1 MLRFFI
7 ILLLASKLE
16 RLIVNINQCAF
27 IFKKMFTKLSRIIL
41 RNRILIIVLISAF
54 TVYMAFE
61 ARSVKLSYENTSL
74 LSLKDSAMIEYQ
86 NFKKQY
92 GENGNVLMIGIKT
105 SGIFQLDQ
113 FTALYDLGDSI
124 RAIDGVQDVIS
135 MTRGI
140 NLIKNESTHQFDYL
154 PLVKKRPNT
163 QQEVDSLKNTILG
176 LKFYEGILYNPKTNA
191 ALMAITLDKN
201 KLNDRSRIEL
211 VANIVKTGTTYQK
224 KNNVEIHYSGMPYI
238 RTITMQKVKQELFI
252 FVLMSVAIA
261 ALIMFLFFK
270 SVKVVLS
277 SLLIVAISIVWVLGS
292 TVLFNFKITILTGVI
307 PSLIIIIAIENCIYI
322 LNKYHWEYRSHGNK
336 IKALI
341 RVVQRIGFASLMTNA
356 ATALGFA
363 AFILIPNQ
371 MLREFGIVTALNIML
386 EYVLCILLLPII
398 FSFIDP
404 PTAKHVKHLDSNFFG
419 AILKKIIYLISYR
432 RHLIY
437 GIAAAMLLIGF
448 LGISMMKTSGKIVDD
463 FRKDD
468 PIYLDLKFFE
478 NNFGGVMPFEISIDT
493 KKKNG
498 VMIGS
503 TVDKINE
510 LQKVINTYP
519 EFSKPLSIAELFK
532 FSKQAY
538 FGGDSSMYSM
548 PNNVEKGFIM
558 GYLPKHQNGMKT
570 NLLYSYLDSTKQY
583 TRVSFQM
590 ADIGTHHMD
599 SLMAKIHPQ
608 IDSIFS
614 PKKYNVKVTGNS
626 VVYARGTNFLI
637 RNLFDSVLI
646 AIVMI
651 SLLMAL
657 LFSSFRMILVSMI
670 PNIIPLLI
678 TAAIMGFAGIP
689 IKPSTIIVFSI
700 ALGIS
705 VDNAIQYLS
714 RYRHELKVT
723 KGDIKQSAISALHE
737 AGFSMIYTSIV
748 LVLGFSVF
756 IVSSFGGTQALGIL
770 ISTTLLIA
778 MFFNMMVL
786 PSLLLT
792 LDKRLTSKDFIEPII
807 EIYDDEDLNEY
818 DENPATEFD
827 PKEPDQKN

>member
-1 MLRFFI
+1 
-7 ILLLASKLE
+7 
-16 RLIVNINQCAF
+16 
-27 IFKKMFTKLSRIIL
+27 MFTKISQIIL
-41 RNRILIIVLISAF
+41 RNRILIIAVLAVF
-54 TVYMAFE
+54 TAYMAYE
-61 ARSVKLSYENTSL
+61 AQSVKLSYENTAL
-74 LSLKDSAMIEYQ
+74 LGAKDSAMVEYQ
-86 NFKKQY
+86 KFKNQY
-92 GENGNVLMIGIKT
+92 GEDGTVLMIGIKNPD
-105 SGIFQLDQ
+105 IFKLDQ
-113 FTALYDLGDSI
+113 FTAWYDLGNTI
-124 RAIDGVQDVIS
+124 RGIEGVEDVIS
-135 MTRGI
+135 MTRGL
-140 NLIKNESTHQFDYL
+140 NLVKNDVTHQFDYY
-154 PLVKKRPNT
+154 PLVMKRLT
-163 QQEVDSLKNTILG
+163 KQAEVDSLRNTLLG
-176 LKFYEGILYNPKTNA
+176 LKFYEGMLYNRKTNA
-191 ALMAITLDKN
+191 ALMAITLNKKILVDK
-201 KLNDRSRIEL
+201 RRIAL
-211 VANIVKTGTTYQK
+211 VANIVNAATAYGTANK
-224 KNNVEIHYSGMPYI
+224 IDVHYSGMPYI
-238 RTITMQKVKQELFI
+238 RTIMMKTVKQELLIFI
-252 FVLMSVAIA
+252 LMSIGIA
-261 ALIMFLFFK
+261 AIIMYLFFR
-270 SVKVVLS
+270 SFKVVLS
-277 SLLIVAISIVWVLGS
+277 SLLIVAISIIWVMGT

-307 PSLIIIIAIENCIYI
+307 PSLIVIIAIENCIYI

-336 IKALI
+336 IRALI

-363 AFILIPNQ
+363 AFILISNQ
-371 MLREFGIVTALNIML
+371 MLREFGIITALNIML
-386 EYVLCILLLPII
+386 EYVLCITLLPII

-419 AILKKIIYLISYR
+419 AIIKKIIYMISYR
-432 RHLIY
+432 RNLIY
-437 GIAAAMLLIGF
+437 GIAGVLLLIGF

-463 FRKDD
+463 FETDD

-478 NNFGGVMPFEISIDT
+478 HNFGGVMPFEVSIDT

-498 VMIGS
+498 VFTG
-503 TVDKINE
+503 TTLDKINE
-510 LQKVINTYP
+510 LQKMVNTYP

-538 FGGDSSMYSM
+538 FGGDSTMYSM
-548 PNNVEKGFIM
+548 PSNVEKGFIM
-558 GYLPKHQNGMKT
+558 GYLPKNQNGKKN
-570 NLLYSYLDSTKQY
+570 NLLYAYLDSSKRY

-590 ADIGTHHMD
+590 ADVGTKHMD
-599 SLMAKIHPQ
+599 SLMAKIYPR

-614 PKKYNVKVTGNS
+614 PAKYKVIVTGNS
-626 VVYARGTNFLI
+626 IVYARGTNFLI
-637 RNLFDSVLI
+637 DNLFESVLI

-678 TAAIMGFAGIP
+678 TAALMGFTGIP

-714 RYRHELKVT
+714 RYRHELKIT
-723 KGDIKQSAISALHE
+723 NGAIKQSAISALHE

-778 MFFNMMVL
+778 MFFNIMVL

-792 LDKRLTSKDFIEPII
+792 LDKRLTSKAFTEPII
-807 EIYDDEDLNEY
+807 EIYDDEDLEEEY
-818 DENPATEFD
+818 MEAEKVILNPENKD
-827 PKEPDQKN
+827 PEK

>member
-1 MLRFFI
+1 
-7 ILLLASKLE
+7 
-16 RLIVNINQCAF
+16 
-27 IFKKMFTKLSRIIL
+27 MFTKLSRIIL
-41 RNRILIIVLISAF
+41 RNKILLIVLILAF
-54 TVYMAFE
+54 TSYMAYE
-61 ARSVKLSYENTSL
+61 ALNVKLSYENTSL
-74 LSLKDSAMIEYQ
+74 LAAKDSAMVEYQ
-86 NFKKQY
+86 KFKAQY
-92 GENGNVLMIGIKT
+92 GEDGNVLMIGIKNPK
-105 SGIFQLDQ
+105 IFELGQ
-113 FTALYDLGDSI
+113 FKAWYDLGDSI
-124 RAIDGVQDVIS
+124 RAINGVQEVIS

-140 NLIKNESTHQFDYL
+140 NLVKNEATHQFDYF
-154 PLVKKRPNT
+154 PLVKQRPTT
-163 QQEVDSLKNTILG
+163 QKEVDSLKNTILG
-176 LKFYEGILYNPKTNA
+176 LKFYEGMLYNPRTNA
-191 ALMAITLDKN
+191 ALMAITLDKS
-201 KLNDRSRIEL
+201 KLNDRSRIAM
-211 VANIVKTGTTYQK
+211 VAKIVKTTTAYQCQTK
-224 KNNVEIHYSGMPYI
+224 SEIHYSGMPYI
-238 RTITMQKVKQELFI
+238 RTITMQKVKDELFL
-252 FVLMSVAIA
+252 FVLMSMAIS
-261 ALIMFLFFK
+261 ALIMYLFFR

-277 SLLIVAISIVWVLGS
+277 SLLIVGISIVWVLGT
-292 TVLFNFKITILTGVI
+292 TVFFHFKITILTGVI

-371 MLREFGIVTALNIML
+371 MLREFGIITSLNIML
-386 EYVLCILLLPII
+386 EYVLCIILLPIL

-404 PTAKHVKHLDSNFFG
+404 PSEKHLKHLDSNFFG
-419 AILKKIIYLISYR
+419 AVIEKIIYLISFR
-432 RHLIY
+432 RNLIY
-437 GIAAAMLLIGF
+437 GIAGGLLLVG
-448 LGISMMKTSGKIVDD
+448 LVGISMMKTSGKIVDD
-463 FRKDD
+463 FQKDD

-503 TVDKINE
+503 TLDKINE
-510 LQKVINTYP
+510 LQKMINTYP

-558 GYLPKHQNGMKT
+558 GYLPKNQKGKT
-570 NLLYSYLDSTKQY
+570 NNLLYSYLDSTKRY

-590 ADIGTHHMD
+590 ADISTRHMD
-599 SLMAKIHPQ
+599 SLMSKIHPQ

-614 PKKYNVKVTGNS
+614 PSKYKVSVTGNS
-626 VVYARGTNFLI
+626 IVYARGTNFLI
-637 RNLFDSVLI
+637 RNLFESVLI

-714 RYRHELKVT
+714 RYRHELKIT
-723 KGDIKQSAISALHE
+723 NSAIKQSAISALNE

-756 IVSSFGGTQALGIL
+756 IISGFGGTQALGVL

-778 MFFNMMVL
+778 MFFNIMVL

-792 LDKRLTSKDFIEPII
+792 LDKRLTSKDFIEPIV
-807 EIYDDEDLNEY
+807 EIYDDEDLDEY
-818 DENPATEFD
+818 D
-827 PKEPDQKN
+827 KK